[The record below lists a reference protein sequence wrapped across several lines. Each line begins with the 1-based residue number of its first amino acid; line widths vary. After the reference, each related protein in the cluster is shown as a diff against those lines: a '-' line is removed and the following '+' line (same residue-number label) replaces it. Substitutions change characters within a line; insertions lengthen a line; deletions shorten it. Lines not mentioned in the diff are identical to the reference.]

1 MAFLYDSALDSG
13 LNQITT
19 DGLRLDIG
27 TQDISTYSEI
37 ATYTLGNTTSVTVSA
52 ATDGDSSGRKVTIP
66 AVSTGAV
73 TGSSD
78 ASHVYLS
85 DGTDTLVLSYP
96 LSGTQAVSSGNTWT
110 LTSFDIEFPDLSS

>member
-1 MAFLYDSALDSG
+1 MAFLYDTALDDG
-13 LNQITT
+13 LNQAKT

-37 ATYTLGNTTSVTVSA
+37 ATYSLGNTTSVTITGP
-52 ATDGDSSGRKVTIP
+52 TDGDASGRKITVP
-66 AVSTGAV
+66 AVSTGTV

-85 DGTDTLVLSYP
+85 DGSATLVLSYP

-110 LTSFDIEFPDLSS
+110 LTAFDIEYPDLSS

>member
-1 MAFLYDSALDSG
+1 MAFLYDLALDDG
-13 LNQITT
+13 LNQIKT

-37 ATYTLGNTTSVTVSA
+37 ATYTLGNTTSVTITGPA
-52 ATDGDSSGRKVTIP
+52 DGDASGRKVTIP
-66 AVSTGAV
+66 AVSTGSV

-110 LTSFDIEFPDLSS
+110 LTAFDIEYPDLSS